1 MSSITPL
8 IRTAHGDAE
17 STVAHAKG
25 PGNPAVIGLGGFG
38 LTTILLQIHNL
49 GLAGIGPAIWA
60 GFIFGGLAQMIA
72 GFQEQKVGNNFGSC
86 AFTGYGCFWIALA
99 GALVAK
105 KYDLF
110 PVSDGDLAWFLLIW
124 GLFTCLLWGGS
135 LKINKAMCLTFATLA
150 IGFFLL
156 AFEHFGFGEMLGKV
170 AACDLLVCAATA
182 WYMMAAIVYKDL
194 YGHDILPLGTPIL

>member
-1 MSSITPL
+1 MSNISQLSL
-8 IRTAHGDAE
+8 ISENDNE
-17 STVAHAKG
+17 STPFHGKN

-49 GLAGIGPAIWA
+49 GLAGLGPVIWT

-99 GALVAK
+99 AMLVAK

-110 PVSDGDLAWFLLIW
+110 PISNSDLAWFLAVW
-124 GLFTCLLWGGS
+124 GLFSALLLVGS
-135 LKINKAMCLTFATLA
+135 IKINKAMFFTFATLTV
-150 IGFFLL
+150 GFFLL
-156 AFEHFGFGEMLGKV
+156 SLEHFGFGEELGKI
-170 AACDLLVCAATA
+170 AAYDLLLCAALA
-182 WYMMAAIVYKDL
+182 WYMMAAIIYRDL
-194 YGHDILPLGTPIL
+194 FSRDILPVGRPLL